1 MGQRQGN
8 GRHDLFVCG
17 VTGMPADSLCFRGLL
32 FIGDQLSSTK
42 KTVQQNHDQYE

>member
-17 VTGMPADSLCFRGLL
+17 VTGMPADSLCFRGFL